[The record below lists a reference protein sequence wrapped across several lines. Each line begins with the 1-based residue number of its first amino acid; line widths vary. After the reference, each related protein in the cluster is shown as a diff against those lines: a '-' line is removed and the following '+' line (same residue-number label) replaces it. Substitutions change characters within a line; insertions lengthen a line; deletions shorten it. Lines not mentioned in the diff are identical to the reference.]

1 MKFFFL
7 AYLFTPSGEYLWKDI
22 IEVPTIEVCENM
34 AQAYSKTIINT
45 GNQASF
51 FCLNEDEYY
60 NGRQEEYEG
69 QLNPIDAHE
78 PDEAYLN
85 RPGKIEALAHKC
97 PSKRYETEQPKCV
110 RRRS

>member
-22 IEVPTIEVCENM
+22 VEVETVQVCETLT
-34 AQAYSKTIINT
+34 QAYSKTIINT

-51 FCLNEDEYY
+51 FCLSEDEYL

-78 PDEAYLN
+78 PDEASFM
-85 RPGKIEALAHKC
+85 PEKIRHKC
-97 PSKRYETEQPKCV
+97 TSKEKCV
-110 RRRS
+110 HS